1 MSLSPPPPQSHNKT
15 EKEISVLS
23 FSVFSPTFQ
32 RAHVKL
38 TFLFTSKFL
47 IFKRMVVWATA
58 PTGLLPRQYAGFVND
73 YRLSR
78 KAIQLQFH
86 TNCNQRI
93 ELPGKVR
100 LLLF

>member
-1 MSLSPPPPQSHNKT
+1 
-15 EKEISVLS
+15 
-23 FSVFSPTFQ
+23 
-32 RAHVKL
+32 
-38 TFLFTSKFL
+38 
-47 IFKRMVVWATA
+47 MVVWATA